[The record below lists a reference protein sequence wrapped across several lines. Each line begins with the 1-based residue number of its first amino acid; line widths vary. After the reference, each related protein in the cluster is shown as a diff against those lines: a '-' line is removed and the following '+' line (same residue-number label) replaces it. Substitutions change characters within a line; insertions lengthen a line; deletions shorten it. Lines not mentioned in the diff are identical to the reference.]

1 MRAKNRRQKVVKIEY
16 DVNTDILYVR
26 MEGYEKSISTWDEER
41 VKGLIV
47 GRDTKN
53 DGIVGLVIEGFSSY
67 KLTILQDLSRGT
79 YPERVYYD
87 IPEAHL
93 RDLLLKDVL
102 ELAYQKWLAKSSLS
116 DNRSWV
122 ERSEM

>member
-1 MRAKNRRQKVVKIEY
+1 MRAKNRRQKVVRIEY

-47 GRDTKN
+47 GRDTKDN
-53 DGIVGLVIEGFSSY
+53 RIVGFDIEGFSSY
-67 KLTILQDLSRGT
+67 KLTILQDLSGGI

-93 RDLLLKDVL
+93 TDLPLKDLL
-102 ELAYQKWLAKSSLS
+102 EFAYQKRLAKSSLS

>member
-16 DVNTDILYVR
+16 DVNTDILYIR

-41 VKGLIV
+41 IKGLVV

-53 DGIVGLVIEGFSSY
+53 NRIVGFDIEGFSSY
-67 KLTILQDLSRGT
+67 KPAILQDLSSGT

-87 IPEAHL
+87 IPAHFS
-93 RDLLLKDVL
+93 DAPLKDVL
-102 ELAYQKWLAKSSLS
+102 EFAYQKWLAKSSLS

>member
-53 DGIVGLVIEGFSSY
+53 NRIVGFDIEGFSSY
-67 KLTILQDLSRGT
+67 NPAILQNLSRGT

-93 RDLLLKDVL
+93 IDLPLKDVL
-102 ELAYQKWLAKSSLS
+102 ELASQKRLAKSSLS
-116 DNRSWV
+116 DNRYWV
-122 ERSEM
+122 EKSEM